1 MQENYN
7 CGKALQCGSKIRNKI
22 EVTNFLL
29 RPKELV
35 G

>member
-1 MQENYN
+1 MQENYG
-7 CGKALQCGSKIRNKI
+7 CGKALQCGTKIRNKT
-22 EVTNFLL
+22 ELTSFLL